1 MKKLIALLL
10 AAVMCL
16 SLAACGGTGNNNK
29 SETEQTGNFNGSE
42 TEQTG
47 DITDSSTESTEPI
60 VTKEDMDG
68 FWITSNGYYI
78 IFDGDNIYS
87 IESVEDYTD
96 IESSA
101 GFYLKDASGNERIG
115 VDVDY
120 GYSIEGNQLSF
131 NTSLGEETFVYE
143 ILKNDDTLSLK
154 FIERERE
161 GACPNS
167 KLPAVMIADLTKA
180 YDLNKQPLLDASEL
194 EVLEAL
200 LPQEQTIEITL
211 DNWQEYFEIRP
222 NTYGALYDS
231 FGEFERLGYV
241 NWAMFLKNDVAD
253 KVTELE
259 DLAIEY
265 SFRDGYFCWFE
276 YNLDTEEFVQ
286 KNAAAEGEVDSWR
299 KVEDSNRDL
308 PLSLYE
314 LRDKNGCFL
323 VFINDHLSES
333 LNDNIYSFIGE
344 AYETMEIVRIKGT
357 ITISE

>member
-10 AAVMCL
+10 SAVMCL

-29 SETEQTGNFNGSE
+29 SE

-87 IESVEDYTD
+87 IESVEGYTD

-194 EVLEAL
+194 EAL
-200 LPQEQTIEITL
+200 LPQT
-211 DNWQEYFEIRP
+211 
-222 NTYGALYDS
+222 
-231 FGEFERLGYV
+231 GE
-241 NWAMFLKNDVAD
+241 
-253 KVTELE
+253 
-259 DLAIEY
+259 
-265 SFRDGYFCWFE
+265 
-276 YNLDTEEFVQ
+276 
-286 KNAAAEGEVDSWR
+286 
-299 KVEDSNRDL
+299 
-308 PLSLYE
+308 
-314 LRDKNGCFL
+314 
-323 VFINDHLSES
+323 
-333 LNDNIYSFIGE
+333 
-344 AYETMEIVRIKGT
+344 
-357 ITISE
+357 

>member
-16 SLAACGGTGNNNK
+16 SLCACGS
-29 SETEQTGNFNGSE
+29 SEVETNTDDSQELDTEISQQDEEQT
-42 TEQTG
+42 
-47 DITDSSTESTEPI
+47 
-60 VTKEDMDG
+60 ED
-68 FWITSNGYYI
+68 T
-78 IFDGDNIYS
+78 
-87 IESVEDYTD
+87 
-96 IESSA
+96 A
-101 GFYLKDASGNERIG
+101 
-115 VDVDY
+115 
-120 GYSIEGNQLSF
+120 
-131 NTSLGEETFVYE
+131 
-143 ILKNDDTLSLK
+143 
-154 FIERERE
+154 
-161 GACPNS
+161 
-167 KLPAVMIADLTKA
+167 
-180 YDLNKQPLLDASEL
+180 DASED
-194 EVLEAL
+194 VEAE
-200 LPQEQTIEITL
+200 PQEQTVEITL

-231 FGEFERLGYV
+231 FGEFERLDYV

-286 KNAAAEGEVDSWR
+286 KNAAAEGEVDSR
-299 KVEDSNRDL
+299 LKVEDSNRDL

-323 VFINDHLSES
+323 VFINEHLSES
-333 LNDNIYSFIGE
+333 LNGNIYSFIGE
-344 AYETMEIVRIKGT
+344 AYETMEIVKIKGT

>member
-16 SLAACGGTGNNNK
+16 SLAACAGTGNNNK
-29 SETEQTGNFNGSE
+29 SE

-87 IESVEDYTD
+87 IESVEGYTD

-194 EVLEAL
+194 EAL
-200 LPQEQTIEITL
+200 LPQT
-211 DNWQEYFEIRP
+211 
-222 NTYGALYDS
+222 
-231 FGEFERLGYV
+231 GE
-241 NWAMFLKNDVAD
+241 
-253 KVTELE
+253 
-259 DLAIEY
+259 
-265 SFRDGYFCWFE
+265 
-276 YNLDTEEFVQ
+276 
-286 KNAAAEGEVDSWR
+286 
-299 KVEDSNRDL
+299 
-308 PLSLYE
+308 
-314 LRDKNGCFL
+314 
-323 VFINDHLSES
+323 
-333 LNDNIYSFIGE
+333 
-344 AYETMEIVRIKGT
+344 
-357 ITISE
+357 